1 MRFFVRF
8 RIQLDQVKKI
18 IAISLLCVFALYH
31 FGYHVFY
38 YSFNLQIES
47 LWTERVFEEDNEVEY
62 MMEIPLA
69 VPYMSDQ
76 QEFQVINT
84 SFEKNGQNYRAIKQR
99 YANDTLQ
106 VIYVADT
113 SKTRLNEAVK
123 KWVASLVS
131 DEIPGESNNS
141 QNIKIFIKDYFKPDI
156 HRLVLFGFYE
166 LQHYQGFIFSNYSD
180 QFLDHTS
187 PPPEQV

>member
-1 MRFFVRF
+1 M
-8 RIQLDQVKKI
+8 KKI

-31 FGYHVFY
+31 FGYYVFY

-47 LWTERVFEEDNEVEY
+47 LWTERVFEENNEVEY

-123 KWVASLVS
+123 KWVASLVL
-131 DEIPGESNNS
+131 DEVPAKDAKTMLSNL
-141 QNIKIFIKDYFKPDI
+141 FVKDFTQPKNEFKFRVGLDEKK
-156 HRLVLFGFYE
+156 VLIGY
-166 LQHYQGFIFSNYSD
+166 IFSTYNQILID
-180 QFLDHTS
+180 NVS
-187 PPPEQV
+187 PPPEFV

>member
-1 MRFFVRF
+1 M
-8 RIQLDQVKKI
+8 
-18 IAISLLCVFALYH
+18 CVFALYH

-47 LWTERVFEEDNEVEY
+47 LWTERVFEEKNEVEY

-84 SFEKNGQNYRAIKQR
+84 PFEKNGQNYRAIKQR

-106 VIYVADT
+106 VIYVVDT

-131 DEIPGESNNS
+131 DEMPRESNNS
-141 QNIKIFIKDYFKPDI
+141 LIYKIFIKDYFKPDS
-156 HRLVLFGFYE
+156 HSLVLFGGNE
-166 LQHYQGFIFSNYSD
+166 LHHNQGFIFSNYSEE
-180 QFLDHTS
+180 FLNQTS
-187 PPPEQV
+187 PPPELV